1 MADGVAVRVRWLREI
16 EGTAGHVALIG
27 ACLQRLELL
36 RLSRQVDVLG
46 SVLEQVTARTGRAV
60 VAR

>member
-1 MADGVAVRVRWLREI
+1 MRWLREI

-36 RLSRQVDVLG
+36 RFSRQVDVLG